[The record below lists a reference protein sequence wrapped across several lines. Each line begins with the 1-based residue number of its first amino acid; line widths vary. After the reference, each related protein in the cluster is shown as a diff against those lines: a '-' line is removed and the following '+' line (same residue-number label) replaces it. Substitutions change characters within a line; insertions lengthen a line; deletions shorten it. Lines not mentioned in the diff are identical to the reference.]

1 MGITYQTERLFPDL
15 FFEMK
20 PLLERHW
27 DEIALKEAFGPVDID
42 ENGYRALH
50 DCGMLHIT
58 TARDGGAL
66 IGYAVYFVMHNF
78 HYKTRTV
85 AESDVFFL
93 LPEYR
98 KGLAGVRLLREADRA
113 LSEIADV
120 IVNKVKAAH
129 DCGRIFERM
138 GYQLAEKQFMKVV
151 A

>member
-1 MGITYQTERLFPDL
+1 MALTFQTESLFPDL

-27 DEIALKEAFGPVDID
+27 DEIALKDAFGPVDIA
-42 ENGYRALH
+42 ETAYRALYE
-50 DCGMLHIT
+50 CGMLHVT
-58 TARDGGAL
+58 TARDEGRL
-66 IGYAVYFVMHNF
+66 VGYAVYFVMHNF
-78 HYKTRTV
+78 HYKTRRV

-98 KGLAGVRLLREADRA
+98 KGLVGFRLLRESDRA
-113 LSEIADV
+113 LSGMVDI

-129 DCGRIFERM
+129 DCGRLFERM
-138 GYQLAEKQFMKVV
+138 GYHLAEKNYMKVV